1 MAVAGRGGSLTEEEE
16 EDSLEELLPGISPW
30 LVEEPVSSAAEDD
43 GRLEVVVPPQLPSK
57 KAAPIKGSA
66 RVFRFMDNPP
76 LPGKIHE
83 FSKLASI
90 SLLRKRIVR
99 RNSQIAKQCQCPKL

>member
-1 MAVAGRGGSLTEEEE
+1 MAVAGRGGSLTEEEEE

-30 LVEEPVSSAAEDD
+30 LEEEEEDSLEELLPGISPWLEEEPVSSAAEDD

-66 RVFRFMDNPP
+66 KVFRFMDNPP
-76 LPGKIHE
+76 FPGKIQE

-90 SLLRKRIVR
+90 SLL
-99 RNSQIAKQCQCPKL
+99 